1 MQFKDKL
8 QIKIALC
15 TMIGA
20 IHVGVMLDSWISDG
34 DVYAALTTY
43 QLLASKQFNRAVRS
57 LTVTH
62 EAFTA
67 LKLSAFVAR
76 CDPVEG
82 EPMICEALADPLQA
96 YKYEDP
102 TSCKNV
108 VIPQHST

>member
-1 MQFKDKL
+1 M
-8 QIKIALC
+8 IA
-15 TMIGA
+15 GA
-20 IHVGVMLDSWISDG
+20 IHVGVMLDSWTSDG

-76 CDPVEG
+76 CEPGEG
-82 EPMICEALADPLQA
+82 APMICETLADPLQ
-96 YKYEDP
+96 
-102 TSCKNV
+102 V
-108 VIPQHST
+108 